1 MMLEAG
7 VDMYMHSYLSGCQA
21 KDGKISCILFENKN
35 GTEAISAD
43 MYIDCSGDGDLA
55 AMAGVPMQTDECKP
69 LQPLSTYFYI
79 RRCGYR
85 FAHDNRCHAP

>member
-43 MYIDCSGDGDLA
+43 MYIDCTGDGDLA
-55 AMAGVPMQTDECKP
+55 AWRVFRCK
-69 LQPLSTYFYI
+69 LMNV
-79 RRCGYR
+79 
-85 FAHDNRCHAP
+85 NRCNLFPLILY